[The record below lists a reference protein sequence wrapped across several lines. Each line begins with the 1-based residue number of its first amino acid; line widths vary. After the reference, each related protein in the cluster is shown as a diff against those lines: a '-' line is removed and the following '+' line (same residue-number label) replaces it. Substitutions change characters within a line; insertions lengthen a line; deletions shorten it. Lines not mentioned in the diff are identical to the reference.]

1 MTASL
6 AGLSSHQ
13 LLTRVHELVQSGNAV
28 EAEMLAHL
36 GEVDARRL
44 YLEEG
49 CSSMFAYCQRVLHF
63 PEAVAYKR
71 IQAARAARR
80 HPGLL
85 EAVRR
90 GELHVTGASLLAPRL
105 TAENRGEL
113 IRVAT
118 HRSADEIRRLLAD
131 REPKPDVRASVRRLP
146 EPAKPTPRV
155 PGIAPAGCEGAT
167 GHDSKAEARIDPGA
181 ARAHPVADARPTE
194 PPSRPRTKPL
204 GGERYAVQ
212 FTADRELYGQI
223 QELRALLRHQIPD
236 GDVGKILA
244 RAVALLLRKVRARK
258 FGEGASGS
266 PGKHR
271 AAKAARPAKPA
282 HPDPRPPG
290 RHIPAA
296 IRRAVARR
304 DGERCT
310 YVSAS
315 GRRCEAREFLEFDH
329 REPWAREKTHSV
341 EGLRLRCRA
350 HNQLAARQAFGEQ
363 HMACF
368 RKRSG
373 SGANGSGPR
382 APAVDPPNSPQ
393 LDLNPVEPGGQVPA

>member
-1 MTASL
+1 
-6 AGLSSHQ
+6 
-13 LLTRVHELVQSGNAV
+13 
-28 EAEMLAHL
+28 
-36 GEVDARRL
+36 
-44 YLEEG
+44 G
-49 CSSMFAYCQRVLHF
+49 CSSMFDYCLRVLHF

-85 EAVRR
+85 EAVHR

-113 IRVAT
+113 IRAAT
-118 HRSADEIRRLLAD
+118 HRSAEEIRRLLAD

-155 PGIAPAGCEGAT
+155 PGIAPADCEGAT
-167 GHDSKAEARIDPGA
+167 GHGSKAEARIDPGA
-181 ARAHPVADARPTE
+181 ARTHPVAYARPTE
-194 PPSRPRTKPL
+194 PTSRPRTMPL
-204 GGERYAVQ
+204 GGERYAVR
-212 FTADRELYGQI
+212 FTADCELHAQI

-244 RAVALLLRKVRARK
+244 RAVAALLREVRARK
-258 FGEGASGS
+258 FGESA
-266 PGKHR
+266 
-271 AAKAARPAKPA
+271 AARPSKPRA
-282 HPDPRPPG
+282 GKPTLPDEPADSDPRPPG

-310 YVSAS
+310 YLSAS

-350 HNQLAARQAFGEQ
+350 HNQLAARQSFGEK

-373 SGANGSGPR
+373 RGADGSRPR
-382 APAVDPPNSPQ
+382 APAVTSPPSAQ
-393 LDLNPVEPGGQVPA
+393 LDSNPVHPDSGGAGQPS